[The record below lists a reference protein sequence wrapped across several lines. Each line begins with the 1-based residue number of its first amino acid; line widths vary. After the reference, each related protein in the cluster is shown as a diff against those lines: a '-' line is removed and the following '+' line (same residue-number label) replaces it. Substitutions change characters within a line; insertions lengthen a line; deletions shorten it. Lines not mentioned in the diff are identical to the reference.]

1 MANTYNWDC
10 KTVDVYPTYEEHS
23 DTVYNVHWRLNA
35 ESSETHE
42 VDGQEV
48 PYTASVY
55 GTQSLSL
62 DDIGTDFV
70 PFADLTNAVVTG
82 WVEGIMGEEEVA
94 NLKSAL
100 DAKISEE
107 ITPTTET
114 KTIGEQMEGLIQII
128 VITGVILFII
138 YKKKPEWIELIK
150 SKFKK

>member
-1 MANTYNWDC
+1 MSNTYEWNC
-10 KTVDVYPTYEEHS
+10 KTVDVYPDYEGNT
-23 DTVYNVHWRLNA
+23 DTVYNVHYRLNA

-62 DDIGTDFV
+62 EDVGSDFI
-70 PFADLTNAVVTG
+70 PFADLTNEVVTG

-100 DAKISEE
+100 DSKISEE
-107 ITPTTET
+107 INPTTET
-114 KTIGEQMEGLIQII
+114 KTIGG
-128 VITGVILFII
+128 
-138 YKKKPEWIELIK
+138 
-150 SKFKK
+150 

>member
-1 MANTYNWDC
+1 MSNTYEWNC
-10 KTVDVYPTYEEHS
+10 KTVDVYPTYEEHT
-23 DTVYNVHWRLNA
+23 DTVYNVHYRLNA

-42 VDGQEV
+42 VDGEQV

-62 DDIGTDFV
+62 DDIGSDFI
-70 PFADLTNAVVTG
+70 PFADLTNEVVTG

-100 DAKISEE
+100 DSKIAEE

-114 KTIGEQMEGLIQII
+114 KTIGG
-128 VITGVILFII
+128 
-138 YKKKPEWIELIK
+138 
-150 SKFKK
+150 